1 MIATCDPFAILVNNA
16 GAIPGGSL
24 EEVGVNPGP
33 IMTDRLVG
41 GLQVQ
46 AEKRFGD
53 ASRWRECMDGYPTLG
68 QEPGQPQHIAD
79 MVAFLA
85 SYLSAYTTGTIITI
99 DGGHMGR

>member
-1 MIATCDPFAILVNNA
+1 MGLTRALG
-16 GAIPGGSL
+16 GASL
-24 EEVGVNPGP
+24 QDGIRFVGVNPGP

-99 DGGHMGR
+99 DVGHMGR